1 MKDDNYKND
10 PTVDTTQDNDPP
22 GTEVLEVECDH
33 CPSRKLSSKMAAKT
47 LILLSTKTISW
58 IWKPTSILPG
68 KQPTVYFREK
78 TGS

>member
-33 CPSRKLSSKMAAKT
+33 CPSRKLSSKMAAKS
-47 LILLSTKTISW
+47 LILLSTKTIS
-58 IWKPTSILPG
+58 
-68 KQPTVYFREK
+68 
-78 TGS
+78 